1 MNKSTFEIPV
11 PEFGEIPVLK
21 HVLYEPPVQEP
32 PAPKQVEVILKATS
46 IAVIQLPD
54 GESKIVLFRPT
65 AATMKAVKDYEGYD
79 IDLHVEDENGLFG
92 PKRPQRIV
100 SSVYEPGNRTMIV
113 DAEDQDHA

>member
-1 MNKSTFEIPV
+1 MNKHTFETLV
-11 PEFGEIPVLK
+11 PDFGDIPVLT
-21 HVLYEPPVQEP
+21 HVLYEPPVQQDP
-32 PAPKQVEVILKATS
+32 PAPKQVEVILKAAS
-46 IAVIQLPD
+46 IAVVQLPD
-54 GESKIVLFRPT
+54 GESKIILFRPT

-113 DAEDQDHA
+113 DTENQ